1 MADRMEFTAKLAG
14 ILKVATE
21 QDNHMTLE
29 EVEKYFEEDQL
40 NDEQM
45 GLVCEYLM
53 SQKITVSGYKQQ
65 AGSVVEQA
73 EGSSLSQEEQSY
85 VDAYLKEIAQMPE
98 KTEEEAELKY
108 YLPKV
113 VEMAVELHEPGIYV
127 GDLIQEGS
135 ISLMMALRN
144 GEKEDAAGIVWEDE
158 EEETE
163 NERES
168 ENENKNE
175 SESADIDRESMDAQI
190 LAEVRAGMQMMIE
203 SQTETKRQD
212 KKMVHKVSELDE
224 AIQNMTEEYGRKVAI
239 DEVAEQLGMSED
251 EIADIMKL
259 AGEEAP
265 EEVSEDELSEE

>member
-1 MADRMEFTAKLAG
+1 MR
-14 ILKVATE
+14 
-21 QDNHMTLE
+21 
-29 EVEKYFEEDQL
+29 
-40 NDEQM
+40 
-45 GLVCEYLM
+45 
-53 SQKITVSGYKQQ
+53 
-65 AGSVVEQA
+65 
-73 EGSSLSQEEQSY
+73 
-85 VDAYLKEIAQMPE
+85 
-98 KTEEEAELKY
+98 
-108 YLPKV
+108 
-113 VEMAVELHEPGIYV
+113 
-127 GDLIQEGS
+127 
-135 ISLMMALRN
+135 ALRN

-175 SESADIDRESMDAQI
+175 SESTDVDRESMDAQI

-212 KKMVHKVSELDE
+212 NKMVHKVSELDE

-259 AGEEAP
+259 AGEEVP